1 MELELEQEQISVLRL
16 ALLVVDHWV
25 AAVQPM
31 VLVVVAVVAFQYHQK
46 VPAEVACEHPVVGFL
61 EYPSACLAVVVVEVP
76 SFADQ
81 DQEAFDRHPEAKSC
95 SYRAAEP
102 FLPEAE
108 LVAAVDRVDLMV
120 AAEDG

>member
-46 VPAEVACEHPVVGFL
+46 APAEVACEQVVGFL
-61 EYPSACLAVVVVEVP
+61 EYPSACLAVAVVEVP
-76 SFADQ
+76 SFVDQ

-95 SYRAAEP
+95 SYRVEEP
-102 FLPEAE
+102 FLQEAE
-108 LVAAVDRVDLMV
+108 LVAAVDRVDLTV